1 MTIISVITCN
11 LCINNIGPI
20 PTTTGVPPVSAT
32 PTITS
37 PRSTD
42 SRPSSKL
49 YILLVL
55 LIISVSFIS
64 STK

>member
-1 MTIISVITCN
+1 MPVISISTCN
-11 LCINNIGPI
+11 LCINNIGPT
-20 PTTTGVPPVSAT
+20 PTTTGLPPISTT

-37 PRSTD
+37 PQSTD
-42 SRPSSKL
+42 SRPSNKL

>member
-1 MTIISVITCN
+1 MLTVGPTPTITGIP
-11 LCINNIGPI
+11 PI
-20 PTTTGVPPVSAT
+20 SAT

-37 PRSTD
+37 PQSTD

>member
-1 MTIISVITCN
+1 MSTV
-11 LCINNIGPI
+11 GPT
-20 PTTTGVPPVSAT
+20 PTTTGVPPVSTT

-37 PRSTD
+37 PQSTD
-42 SRPSSKL
+42 STPSSKI

-55 LIISVSFIS
+55 LIISVSIIS

>member
-1 MTIISVITCN
+1 MLT
-11 LCINNIGPI
+11 IGPT
-20 PTTTGVPPVSAT
+20 PPSTGVLPVSAT
-32 PTITS
+32 PTIS
-37 PRSTD
+37 NPQSTD

>member
-1 MTIISVITCN
+1 MSTVEPT
-11 LCINNIGPI
+11 
-20 PTTTGVPPVSAT
+20 PTTAGVPPISAT
-32 PTITS
+32 PTIKS
-37 PRSTD
+37 PQSTD
-42 SRPSSKL
+42 SSKL

>member
-1 MTIISVITCN
+1 MTVISINTCN
-11 LCINNIGPI
+11 LCINNIGPTPI
-20 PTTTGVPPVSAT
+20 TTGLPPISTT
-32 PTITS
+32 PTIRS
-37 PRSTD
+37 PQSTD

>member
-1 MTIISVITCN
+1 MLT
-11 LCINNIGPI
+11 IGPT
-20 PTTTGVPPVSAT
+20 PTTTGVPPISAT

-37 PRSTD
+37 PQSTD
-42 SRPSSKL
+42 RTPSSKL